1 MRRDQF
7 TMAVQSPDGRPP
19 TLDIVYDGPAEELH
33 ERLREDE
40 QSLSAT
46 ELDAAFRQLGPS
58 GTDGDD
64 TDSTDN
70 STDADPEEGV
80 FSLTYRLT
88 GAYLL
93 EVNVEVAAIRK
104 VIAGA
109 RDVDG
114 DDARYRVRIRTE
126 GGDTSLYEMSALFVY
141 DSEGE
146 LLRQRSL
153 IPSGVEL

>member
-7 TMAVQSPDGRPP
+7 TMAVENPDSRPP

-33 ERLREDE
+33 ERLRADE
-40 QSLSAT
+40 RSLSAD
-46 ELDAAFRQLGPS
+46 ELDAAFRQLGSS
-58 GTDGDD
+58 GTEGDE
-64 TDSTDN
+64 TDSTDKA
-70 STDADPEEGV
+70 TDADPDEGV

-93 EVNVEVAAIRK
+93 EVNVDVAAIRD
-104 VIAGA
+104 VVAGA
-109 RDVDG
+109 RDVD
-114 DDARYRVRIRTE
+114 DDARYRIRIHQDD
-126 GGDTSLYEMSALFVY
+126 GDTTVYEMSALFVY
-141 DSEGE
+141 DSDGE

>member
-7 TMAVQSPDGRPP
+7 TMAVENPDSRPP

-33 ERLREDE
+33 ERLRADE
-40 QSLSAT
+40 RSLSAD
-46 ELDAAFRQLGPS
+46 ELDAAFRQLAPS
-58 GTDGDD
+58 GTEGDD
-64 TDSTDN
+64 ADSTDEA
-70 STDADPEEGV
+70 TDEGV

-93 EVNVEVAAIRK
+93 EVNVDVAAIRD
-104 VIAGA
+104 VVAGA
-109 RDVDG
+109 RDVDD
-114 DDARYRVRIRTE
+114 DDARYRIRIRRDD
-126 GGDTSLYEMSALFVY
+126 GDTTVYEMSALFVY
-141 DSEGE
+141 DSDGE